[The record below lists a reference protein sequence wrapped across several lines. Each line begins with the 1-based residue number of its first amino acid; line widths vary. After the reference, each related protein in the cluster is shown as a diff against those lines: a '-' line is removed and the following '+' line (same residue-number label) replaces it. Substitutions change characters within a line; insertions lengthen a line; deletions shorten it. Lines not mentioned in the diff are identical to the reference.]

1 MRTNAHM
8 NNHMHT
14 DMHVHMHT
22 YMHTHVYAFPLSP
35 ICMLSLVMSQLRICL
50 QVTINLSSLGIGP
63 HRNQANNPPQQNA
76 WKTPA
81 ENSPAQWSCRSTAY
95 KFNKNFLPPQVLP
108 PTLHQSKS
116 LTQPPYKPAL
126 RQERVNTKE
135 VDMKTL
141 ILTPPS
147 NNSLVLIGNHTWK
160 K

>member
-1 MRTNAHM
+1 MHTNAHM
-8 NNHMHT
+8 NS
-14 DMHVHMHT
+14 HMHT
-22 YMHTHVYAFPLSP
+22 YMHTHLYALPLTP

-50 QVTINLSSLGIGP
+50 QVTINLSHLGIGP
-63 HRNQANNPPQQNA
+63 HRNQANNLPQQNA

-81 ENSPAQWSCRSTAY
+81 ENWHAQWSSDQRPTNSIKISFPTGT
-95 KFNKNFLPPQVLP
+95 PP
-108 PTLHQSKS
+108 PTPHQSKS

-141 ILTPPS
+141 ILTPLW
-147 NNSLVLIGNHTWK
+147 NNSLVLMGNHTWK